1 MVINTKIAWK
11 RSANKQFDL
20 PQKGHNYVFYEEDF
34 RALVPTFPLKV
45 GRRISE
51 YLKACKFIFLIAPR
65 LL

>member
-20 PQKGHNYVFYEEDF
+20 PQKGHNYGFIYEKDF

-45 GRRISE
+45 GCRTSE
-51 YLKACKFIFLIAPR
+51 YLKAC
-65 LL
+65 